1 VAVLVARGC
10 TNRQIANRLL
20 IAERTAM
27 RHVEHLFTKLGVHS
41 RAEVG
46 AWVARHGLDRPDGS
60 A

>member
-1 VAVLVARGC
+1 M
-10 TNRQIANRLL
+10 

-27 RHVEHLFTKLGVHS
+27 RHVEHIFNKLGVHS